1 MVYVSN
7 LICVCVCMF
16 LKCFFFLLTLFLFF
30 ASIEPCSIECSP
42 LARLNNRVDRQI
54 KEGYLFLITPALQS
68 AC

>member
-7 LICVCVCMF
+7 LICVCVYVFKM
-16 LKCFFFLLTLFLFF
+16 LFFLLTLFLFF

-42 LARLNNRVDRQI
+42 LACLNNRVDRQI